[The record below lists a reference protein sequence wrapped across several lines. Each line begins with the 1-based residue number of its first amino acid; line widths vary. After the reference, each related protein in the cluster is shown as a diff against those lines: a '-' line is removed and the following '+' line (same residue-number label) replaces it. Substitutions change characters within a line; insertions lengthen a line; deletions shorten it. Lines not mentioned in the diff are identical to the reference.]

1 MKKIAI
7 FILVSILVSCA
18 STKYIDVVIEDASW
32 STLEVLE
39 NVSDKTLAVYY
50 FTSDEVELHN
60 NDIWLIDAKHTKTD
74 DLPSLGDIK
83 DGLLKMMLFTNLVDI
98 KINGKNLNP
107 VPILKLTTGKGFS
120 IDTLTDKQKELLET
134 LKKEAKTNG
143 FRILANKDFIV

>member
-50 FTSDEVELHN
+50 FTSDEK
-60 NDIWLIDAKHTKTD
+60 D
-74 DLPSLGDIK
+74 
-83 DGLLKMMLFTNLVDI
+83 DGLR
-98 KINGKNLNP
+98 
-107 VPILKLTTGKGFS
+107 
-120 IDTLTDKQKELLET
+120 E
-134 LKKEAKTNG
+134 
-143 FRILANKDFIV
+143 